1 MNCTLGMLHWGV
13 IEWFDVD
20 FLRTVVTI
28 NSYVNLWVDLMLV
41 CYASVLMQKGIKFE
55 T

>member
-13 IEWFDVD
+13 IEWFDV
-20 FLRTVVTI
+20 TI
-28 NSYVNLWVDLMLV
+28 NSYVILWVDLMLV
-41 CYASVLMQKGIKFE
+41 GYAYVLMQKGIKFE